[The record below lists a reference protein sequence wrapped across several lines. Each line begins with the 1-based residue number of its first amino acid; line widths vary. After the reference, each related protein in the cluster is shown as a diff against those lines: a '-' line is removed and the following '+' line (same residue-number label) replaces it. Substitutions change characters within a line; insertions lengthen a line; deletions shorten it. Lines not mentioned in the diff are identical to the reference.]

1 MQTSLQ
7 GPPESAEFD
16 ELIAKLK
23 KAGENES
30 ELLIEHLETAHAYLL
45 GAMPRECA
53 HNLQLAQE
61 IAERLPSAPGRAEVK
76 QCVAGLLRGLQLSP
90 QAQASP
96 QSPGSAAT
104 ARDLSEFFHG
114 ADVSLGIFY
123 PKKHVVAV
131 FRSLGLARAGYRA
144 LCDAGFRIG
153 EAVAVPGDEVEKFLD
168 DLRVHRHLWADLM
181 TELSRLLDTE
191 ASLVD
196 RYTQWARHGSGFL
209 VAYSP
214 TEADAERVSA
224 LLQPFDPIAM
234 HWFTASS
241 IRHLV

>member
-23 KAGENES
+23 KAGESES

-61 IAERLPSAPGRAEVK
+61 IAERLPAGPVQTEVK
-76 QCVAGLLRGLQLSP
+76 QCVAGLLRGLQFSP
-90 QAQASP
+90 RALASP

-104 ARDLSEFFHG
+104 ARGLAEFFHG
-114 ADVSLGIFY
+114 TDLSLGIFY

-131 FRSLGLARAGYRA
+131 FPSLGLARAGYLA
-144 LCDAGFRIG
+144 LCNAGFRFW
-153 EAVAVPGDEVEKFLD
+153 EVVVVPGEEVERFLD
-168 DLRVHRHLWADLM
+168 DLRNHRHLWADLIR
-181 TELSRLLDTE
+181 ELSRLLDTE

-196 RYTQWARHGSGFL
+196 RYTHWARHGSGFL

-214 TEADAERVSA
+214 TAADAERVSA

-234 HWFTASS
+234 HWFAASS